1 MAIKKYYDS
10 DCNLGVLDGKTVAVI
25 GFGSQGHA
33 HSENLAESGV
43 NVVVGLRKGSAHWEK
58 ASEFAATHP
67 NFKVMDQNIY
77 DEEGDMEIAIKV
89 DGNDL
94 GSEPIVVKSTV
105 YEQLYI
111 VHE

>member
-1 MAIKKYYDS
+1 MLI
-10 DCNLGVLDGKTVAVI
+10 
-25 GFGSQGHA
+25 
-33 HSENLAESGV
+33 
-43 NVVVGLRKGSAHWEK
+43 
-58 ASEFAATHP
+58 SEFI
-67 NFKVMDQNIY
+67 KQLQNIY
-77 DEEGDMEIAIKV
+77 DEEGDMEISIKV

>member
-1 MAIKKYYDS
+1 MLI
-10 DCNLGVLDGKTVAVI
+10 
-25 GFGSQGHA
+25 
-33 HSENLAESGV
+33 
-43 NVVVGLRKGSAHWEK
+43 
-58 ASEFAATHP
+58 SEFI
-67 NFKVMDQNIY
+67 KQLQNIY
-77 DEEGDMEIAIKV
+77 DEEGDMEIVIKV